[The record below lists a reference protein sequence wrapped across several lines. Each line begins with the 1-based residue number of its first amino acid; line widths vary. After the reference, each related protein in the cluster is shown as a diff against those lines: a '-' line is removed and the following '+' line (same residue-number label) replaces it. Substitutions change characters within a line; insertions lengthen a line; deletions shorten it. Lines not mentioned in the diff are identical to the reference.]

1 MLTAIRNSFLAFF
14 VLFSSM
20 TVSGMAEPTAVS
32 PVHSAVERGMQ
43 FLQKDSYRWKAAKG
57 CAACHHAALVVWTF
71 NEAQARGYSVDE
83 PAFREITAWT
93 FENTKTNIAA
103 EQAPP
108 RDVINLVAVYGL
120 LSAEITPAPRQVL
133 AASQEQPAPPE
144 NSESP
149 PGVASP
155 ETRQTL
161 LEYIIKEQEADG
173 SWGLPMDERVPLG
186 GPVED
191 IAILSRIALLQSGDD
206 STTVT
211 ACLDKAAAWLAA
223 HQDSTSRQG
232 RNLRLMMR
240 LLEGAPS
247 EEIDPIVAAIKA
259 EQNADGGWS
268 QTPEMASDAYATGQT
283 LYVLSRAGI
292 KPEDE
297 GMAKGVEFLT
307 RTQLKDG
314 SWPMI
319 SRVDS
324 KDTTPIIS
332 AGSAWAVLGILRAS
346 P

>member
-1 MLTAIRNSFLAFF
+1 MLKSILNSVLAF
-14 VLFSSM
+14 VIFSVM
-20 TVSGMAEPTAVS
+20 TGNGMAEPTAVT

-43 FLQKDSYRWKAAKG
+43 FLQKDSYRWKAARG

-71 NEAQARGYSVDE
+71 NEARARGYSVDE

-120 LSAEITPAPRQVL
+120 LSVEIAPTPKQSLEGA
-133 AASQEQPAPPE
+133 QEQPASPE
-144 NSESP
+144 NSEAP
-149 PGVASP
+149 PGVAPP
-155 ETRQTL
+155 EIRQAL
-161 LEYIIKEQEADG
+161 LEYIIKEQVADG
-173 SWGLPMDERVPLG
+173 SWGLPLDERVPLG

-191 IAILSRIALLQSGDD
+191 IAILSRIALLQSGDE

-211 ACLDKAAAWLAA
+211 ACLDKAAAWLAT
-223 HQDSTSRQG
+223 HQDTTSRQG

-240 LLEGAPS
+240 LLENAQAD
-247 EEIDPIVAAIKA
+247 EIEPIVAAIKA

-268 QTPEMASDAYATGQT
+268 QTQEMTSDAYATGQA

-307 RTQLKDG
+307 RTQVEDG

-319 SRVDS
+319 SRVNS
-324 KDTTPIIS
+324 KDVTPIIS
-332 AGSAWAVLGILRAS
+332 AGSAWAVLGIIRAS